1 MPTLLDYRRRIRS
14 VKSTQQIT
22 RAMKFVSAAKLRRAQ
37 EGVFAA
43 RPYAKEIIRVLRS
56 AAARMESPAHPLLQ
70 RRPEEKILVMVLTGD
85 RALAGAFNSNVLRH
99 AMDFIQAH
107 HAQKLELL
115 VVGKKGRDT
124 LRKRGYKFVAE
135 YLDVSAK
142 VEFSKAKEI
151 AARVAE
157 LYISGEV
164 DAVYAIYNEFKNVM
178 VQNLRAEK
186 LLPVDPEVIKKSPDG
201 EELAAHAGPGGSL
214 PTEPAPDGQGRLVD
228 YIYEQPVEQIF
239 AGLVPRYLEA
249 EIFRILLESAA
260 AEHAARMTAMDAA
273 TRNASE
279 LIEKLTLRMNNI
291 RQAAI
296 TKEIIEIVSGAASAT
311 S

>member
-43 RPYAKEIIRVLRS
+43 RPYAGEIIRVLRS

-186 LLPVDPEVIKKSPDG
+186 LLPVDPEVVNAQGKEGEKS
-201 EELAAHAGPGGSL
+201 LASHAGPGSSL
-214 PTEPAPDGQGRLVD
+214 PMEQAPRGG
-228 YIYEQPVEQIF
+228 E
-239 AGLVPRYLEA
+239 
-249 EIFRILLESAA
+249 LL
-260 AEHAARMTAMDAA
+260 
-273 TRNASE
+273 
-279 LIEKLTLRMNNI
+279 
-291 RQAAI
+291 
-296 TKEIIEIVSGAASAT
+296 
-311 S
+311 